1 MNTHRLVPITLALLC
16 LVALAGAKCTKT
28 EERELLLALTGKVPD
43 ETGALVYPT
52 SSEPVA
58 YGVLLVEPES
68 SEEVVSVAVV
78 VEPEPSSEYVPSVEP
93 EPIPEPICETTVWR
107 GTYYDCH
114 GQIVGYVE

>member
-1 MNTHRLVPITLALLC
+1 MEPRVSTRLVPISLALLC

-58 YGVLLVEPES
+58 LVVDESS
-68 SEEVVSVAVV
+68 SEEVISVAAV
-78 VEPEPSSEYVPSVEP
+78 VEPEPSSEYVPP
-93 EPIPEPICETTVWR
+93 EPPPCDPVQWR
-107 GTYYDCH
+107 GNWYSCDMKVLL
-114 GQIVGYVE
+114 GPVE

>member
-1 MNTHRLVPITLALLC
+1 MIRLVPITLALLC
-16 LVALAGAKCTKT
+16 CVALAGAKCTKT

-78 VEPEPSSEYVPSVEP
+78 VEPEPEVIEPPAPSSEEC
-93 EPIPEPICETTVWR
+93 PISQWR
-107 GTYYDCH
+107 GIWIDCR
-114 GQIVGYVE
+114 GFNVPAPDGSE